1 MAYTDFDNAV
11 ALIATIPARAFEPIS
26 LDIVASIK
34 EPVADTNE
42 SPAIAFGKWEKA
54 NPAASVTEAFVGSYR
69 MSPLLGVGME
79 KFKNSVGRETEV
91 ERLISLNLRQDGI
104 ETTQLKVEA
113 GLVTKI
119 APYRL

>member
-1 MAYTDFDNAV
+1 MAKYFDFLTDPVTGDL
-11 ALIATIPARAFEPIS
+11 LIKNGQPVFGDSIQQEVTC
-26 LDIVASIK
+26 IVSAY
-34 EPVADTNE
+34 
-42 SPAIAFGKWEKA
+42 
-54 NPAASVTEAFVGSYR
+54 VGSYR